1 MKLLSPDE
9 LSEEQRSVLDSYR
22 PALPEGVVCV
32 NVMLGAES
40 WDVRPLILQGKQVC
54 ICRVSRDLP
63 EAQCKALAAELQGFS
78 VIRSCPGEASRA
90 AGASR
95 FLFIRP
101 YVTSTLSDQLDS
113 GEIRS
118 GQTNQE
124 LVGKLFAL
132 LREMQACSLIHGHI
146 CPSNLALANGSLV
159 LLDPLMGALNHTQ
172 GMSFAPELSPGQEV
186 PWSADLFG
194 LGVTLQALLG
204 SSMSAEQQQI
214 TRRLLLPSPRQRPSL
229 EQAEEAFLGA
239 VGVSAP
245 SQTKSARVIKRAS
258 QAPNASGS
266 SIRERR
272 PKMRSGPGVLS
283 SVLGLA
289 AACGVAVVSVRVFFP
304 EVYTSL
310 LGRVSLLQ
318 PQVDPTLVSD
328 WASGQR
334 AQMTAVAR
342 RAILNQ
348 DEAAAAVIVD
358 SILAGENPPNTTP
371 RLMRVAL
378 NDLWRNELSAKDVGA
393 VLRLTVAPLFKEGLD
408 SMPPLSSLHPGVI
421 LAVAGEMPPNDPA
434 PQLKLLPLSIF
445 SKLPDPF
452 GSAFKQLSDLGVSSA
467 GAPESVALA
476 AITSGMASSRAF
488 DAFMGGDTSPKT
500 AIARLTILMPIVS
513 GNDAATAQLVASIR
527 DRGGELGQ
535 VLGWFDIEDL
545 AKWSK
550 LNGSQK
556 LTLVLNRLPESE
568 LSQSQYA
575 DLMTFPLPGV
585 RGQAALELKKR
596 FFRDTDGNLLL
607 TLSGPGNRLTREQTI
622 ALVSALALPPAKRT
636 PFVGA
641 WFGLKPAPDTVLLI
655 LLARSDYDSSDTFN
669 LEAARYLRR
678 AQWTATTEMLQI
690 LAQHPEPLART
701 LAYAKLDPKVDG
713 EKKILQERISAEKD
727 QGLLKMVMGK
737 LSAELPP
744 APRAVPT
751 PPTQTP

>member
-9 LSEEQRSVLDSYR
+9 LSDDQRSVLDSYR
-22 PALPEGVVCV
+22 SFLPDGVVCV
-32 NVMLGAES
+32 NVMLGAER
-40 WDVRPLILQGKQVC
+40 WDVRPLILKGKQVC
-54 ICRVSRDLP
+54 ICRVSRELTEP
-63 EAQCKALAAELQGFS
+63 ESKALAAELHGFS
-78 VIRSCPGEASRA
+78 VINSCPGEVLRGS
-90 AGASR
+90 GATR
-95 FLFIRP
+95 FFFIRP
-101 YVTSTLSDQLDS
+101 YATATLSDQMEA

-118 GQTNQE
+118 GQHNHG
-124 LVGKLFAL
+124 LVEKLFAL
-132 LREMQACSLIHGHI
+132 LREMHSCNLIHGHI
-146 CPSNLALANGSLV
+146 CPSNLATTNGSLV
-159 LLDPLMGALNHTQ
+159 LLDPLIGAINGTQ
-172 GMSFAPELSPGQEV
+172 GESLAPELSPGQEV
-186 PWSADLFG
+186 PGSADLFG
-194 LGVTLQALLG
+194 LGITLQALLG

-214 TRRLLLPSPRQRPSL
+214 TKRLLLPSPRQRPSL
-229 EQAEEAFLGA
+229 EQAEEAFLAA
-239 VGVSAP
+239 VGSSTP
-245 SQTKSARVIKRAS
+245 RHKKTDRFIKRAS
-258 QAPNASGS
+258 QVPTASGS
-266 SIRERR
+266 SIEEGKTETRGS
-272 PKMRSGPGVLS
+272 PSLLS
-283 SVLGLA
+283 SVIGLA
-289 AACGVAVVSVRVFFP
+289 AACGIAAVSLKVFFP
-304 EVYTSL
+304 DVYGGL
-310 LGRVSLLQ
+310 VGGVSQLE
-318 PQVDPTLVSD
+318 PQIDPSLVSD
-328 WASGQR
+328 WASGDR
-334 AQMTAVAR
+334 ARMSAVAR
-342 RAILNQ
+342 RAIVDQ

-358 SILAGENPPNTTP
+358 SIMAGENPPNTTP

-434 PQLKLLPLSIF
+434 PQLKLLPLSTF
-445 SKLPDPF
+445 TKLPDPF
-452 GSAFKQLSDLGVSSA
+452 GAAFKQLGDLGVSSA
-467 GAPESVALA
+467 GAPEAVALA
-476 AITSGMASSRAF
+476 AVTSGMASSRAF
-488 DAFMGGDTSPKT
+488 DAFMGSDTSPKS

-513 GNDAATAQLVASIR
+513 GSDAATAQLVASIR

-550 LNGSQK
+550 LGGAQK
-556 LTLVLNRLPESE
+556 LTLVLNRLPEAD

-585 RGQAALELKKR
+585 REQAALELKKR

-655 LLARSDYDSSDTFN
+655 LLARTGYDSSDTFN

-701 LAYAKLDPKVDG
+701 LAYAKLDPKVDAQ
-713 EKKILQERISAEKD
+713 KKILQERISAEKD

-744 APRAVPT
+744 APRSSPAAL
-751 PPTQTP
+751 QTP